1 MDDLTG
7 KHFTSITDFTTLQI
21 ETLMQRAAK
30 LNAHR
35 KGRLNICADKIMVY
49 LFYEPSTRTRMSFQT
64 AMLRLG
70 GQVVGFDNP
79 GVSSVSKGE
88 SLADTVRVTQN
99 YGDVIVIR
107 HPQAGV
113 PATAAEYA
121 DVPVINAGDGANEH
135 PSQGLAALFTILQ
148 KRGSVEGLK
157 VGLCGDLKFGRTVH
171 SFIDVLARFGAEAIC
186 IAPPELHLPETY
198 LKTLQYRYDYAPIQ
212 VDSLADVMGDLDV
225 LYMTRLQQERFGSLE
240 AFMALQGSYNLSRD
254 LMDHA
259 RDDLLIMHPLPRRE
273 EIPDFIDDDPR
284 AIYFE
289 QAGYS
294 IPVRMALL
302 ASVMGVEI

>member
-7 KHFTSITDFTTLQI
+7 KHFTSITNFSNAQI
-21 ETLMQRAAK
+21 ETIMERAGK
-30 LNAHR
+30 LNAHK
-35 KGRLNICADKIMVY
+35 KGKLDICADKVMVY

-79 GVSSVSKGE
+79 RAASVSKGE
-88 SLADTVRVTQN
+88 TLPDTVRVTQH

-107 HPQAGV
+107 HPQEGV
-113 PATAAEYA
+113 PANATRYA
-121 DVPVINAGDGANEH
+121 DVPIINAGDGANEH

-148 KRGSVEGLK
+148 KRGRIDGLK

-171 SFIDVLARFGAEAIC
+171 SFIDVLARFGAEAVC
-186 IAPPELHLPETY
+186 ISPEALRLPEAY
-198 LKTLQYRYDYAPIQ
+198 MNRLDSDYGYHPAQ
-212 VDSLADVMGDLDV
+212 VGALADVIADLDV
-225 LYMTRLQQERFGSLE
+225 LYMTRLQQERFESVE
-240 AFMALQGSYNLSRD
+240 AYMQLQGSYNLTQA
-254 LMDHA
+254 LMDKA
-259 RDDLLIMHPLPRRE
+259 PDDLLIMHPLPRRGE
-273 EIPDFIDDDPR
+273 TPDFVDDDPR

-302 ASVMGVEI
+302 ASVMGVTI